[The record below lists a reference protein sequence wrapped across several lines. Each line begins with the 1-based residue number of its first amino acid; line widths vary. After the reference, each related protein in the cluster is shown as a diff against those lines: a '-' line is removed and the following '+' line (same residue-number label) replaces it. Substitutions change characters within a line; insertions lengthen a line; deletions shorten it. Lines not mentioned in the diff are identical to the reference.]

1 MHAMMIFTLNVAS
14 NYHTYFKLFY
24 LISDELW
31 NLQLQLIDTND
42 FEGRIETESFN
53 IMISWCRQTLNHVL
67 IVQSTMY
74 AEMY

>member
-1 MHAMMIFTLNVAS
+1 MHAMMIFTLNVAF
-14 NYHTYFKLFY
+14 YYDHTYFKLFY

-53 IMISWCRQTLNHVL
+53 IMIS
-67 IVQSTMY
+67 
-74 AEMY
+74 